1 MNATAIDTITNAFVD
16 AMKTGAGA
24 LAQYSI
30 PLLAIF
36 ALVSFYMQ
44 IGTLVAYGGG
54 QVGDTLAATLLHC
67 LKIGIFYWLL
77 VNFIALAEAA
87 FLTFLQWGIA
97 PTGGGLS
104 AATFMNPSAIIDLGF
119 RAAAPLVQFMGNMGM
134 WAKTFN
140 PLTTLGFQLAYLAI
154 ILAFTGV
161 ALHLMMVIIEFYLA
175 VLVAMVMIPFGVLN
189 PVAFFAEF
197 SIGWATGG
205 LIRVLVT
212 GAIVGIA
219 IPLFDLVTFRTT
231 PGGDPTFYSAL
242 IVAIVSGIFLILSW
256 VIPGRAAAIA
266 GRGVSLALHGGTIMA
281 GAASGA
287 RGVLLFTHAIR
298 GASSLLR
305 RSI

>member
-1 MNATAIDTITNAFVD
+1 MNATVLDIITAAFVD

-30 PLLAIF
+30 PLLAVF
-36 ALVSFYMQ
+36 ALIAFYAQMSP
-44 IGTLVAYGGG
+44 LVASGSG
-54 QVGDTLAATLLHC
+54 QVGDTLAASLLHI

-77 VNFIALAEAA
+77 TNFIDLATAA

-97 PTGGGLS
+97 PTGGGIS
-104 AATFMNPSAIIDLGF
+104 ATTFLNPSAIIDLGF
-119 RAAAPLVQFMGNMGM
+119 RAAAPLDQFIANMSGWM
-134 WAKTFN
+134 RGFN
-140 PLTTLGFQLAYLAI
+140 VLKIASFTLAYWVI
-154 ILAFTGV
+154 VLAFAFV
-161 ALHLMMVIIEFYLA
+161 ALHLMLTIIEFYLA
-175 VLVAMVMIPFGVLN
+175 VLVAMVLIPWGILN

-197 SIGWATGG
+197 AIGWVTGG
-205 LIRVLVT
+205 LVRVLVT

-231 PGGDPTFYSAL
+231 GEGDPTFYSVM
-242 IVAIVSGIFLILSW
+242 IVGLTSGIFAILAW

-266 GRGVSLALHGGTIMA
+266 GRGVSLALHGGTLMA

-287 RGVLLFTHAIR
+287 RGVLVVTAAIR

-305 RSI
+305 RG